1 MLLGYMQF
9 AAAPFLSL
17 SCRTT
22 LYVKRNLKKMLLEGG
37 IAGNA

>member
-9 AAAPFLSL
+9 VAAPFLSL